1 MNTKDTLRLNGYSLD
16 SEGRIACRVGKSG
29 QRFEQTWCAVVSI
42 EVARES
48 KDAREIVDA
57 LVEAADSP
65 RVIVGRKRDGSA
77 VLLFK
82 CAQKVTDA
90 VGDFGTRDGKVRF
103 TITVKSEGGT
113 LDISDYSWVKERS
126 PLAIERDRLPTL
138 TDEVSKL
145 VTESATGKLRCAPSA
160 LVKQWQRSYELNAQ
174 LAARVASGE
183 FKIPT
188 AQEQE
193 EAEQERLV
201 DENKGRD
208 VGIWDGNWAAMLIRA
223 RQVVAARRKAKAE
236 QADAAA

>member
-1 MNTKDTLRLNGYSLD
+1 
-16 SEGRIACRVGKSG
+16 
-29 QRFEQTWCAVVSI
+29 
-42 EVARES
+42 
-48 KDAREIVDA
+48 
-57 LVEAADSP
+57 
-65 RVIVGRKRDGSA
+65 
-77 VLLFK
+77 LFK
-82 CAQKVTDA
+82 YAQKVTDA

-103 TITVKSEGGT
+103 TITVKSEGAT
-113 LDISDYSWVKERS
+113 LDISDYSWAKERS

-145 VTESATGKLRCAPSA
+145 VTESATGKLRCAPWA
-160 LVKQWQRSYELNAQ
+160 LVEQFRRNDEHNAQ

-183 FKIPT
+183 LKIPT

-201 DENKGRD
+201 EENKGRD
-208 VGIWDGNWAAMLIRA
+208 VGLWDGNWAAMLIRA